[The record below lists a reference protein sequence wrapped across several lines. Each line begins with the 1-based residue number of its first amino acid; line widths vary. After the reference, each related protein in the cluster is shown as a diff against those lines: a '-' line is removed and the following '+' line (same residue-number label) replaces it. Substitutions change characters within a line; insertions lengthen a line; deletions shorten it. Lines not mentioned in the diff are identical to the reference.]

1 MKFIDFRL
9 DRTAAAILAADTFEQ
24 LQEAFHTRL
33 RKDRVR
39 LVVLSNALAHCGE
52 NSALPFEELASFA
65 HRLRGAS
72 AIFGATEIQDAAHE
86 LEVAAHAARD
96 RRANAGDSQVWSAL
110 ALLADVL
117 AAVTDSTSSPAL
129 PPVRPGLPARD
140 QSIVDTRID

>member
-9 DRTAAAILAADTFEQ
+9 DRTAAALLAADTFEQ

-39 LVVLSNALAHCGE
+39 LVVLSTDLARCGA
-52 NSALPFEELASFA
+52 NPALPFEELASFA

-72 AIFGATEIQDAAHE
+72 AIFGAAEIRDAAHE
-86 LEVAAHAARD
+86 LEVAAHAAQD
-96 RRANAGDSQVWSAL
+96 RRADAEDSQVWSAL

-129 PPVRPGLPARD
+129 ALVRPRLPPRD
-140 QSIVDTRID
+140 PTGVDTKID